1 MTGRQWIFSV
11 LILFA
16 VASVARAQ
24 DLTKT
29 GTTAAAFSK
38 IGVGARSLGMGG
50 AFTAT
55 ADDLSAVYWNPSGL
69 ASTYGS
75 EAYFNHVNWFAD
87 VRVDFAGFS
96 TRLSDFGVLGI
107 FVTVMGMD
115 EMLVRT
121 IELPEGTGERFNAGG
136 LIIGL
141 SYARNLTEQFS
152 IGANFKYIREYIWN
166 STATGIA
173 LDVGTLYRIP
183 VLNELRLGASVANF
197 GTKMRM
203 EGRDNTT
210 VTEVGSGQPNL
221 VNSEIQ
227 LGEFDLPLLF
237 RIGVAVDAVKSETF
251 RLTAAVDAIHP
262 NDNTE
267 YLNTGFEFAWNEI
280 VFLRAGWKSLLERD
294 TEQGFTLGAGLN
306 YRVVGSIRLAF
317 DYAYQD
323 WGRLTNVHYLGLGV
337 KF

>member
-1 MTGRQWIFSV
+1 MTGRQWMLSF
-11 LILFA
+11 LIMFT
-16 VASVARAQ
+16 VASAARAQ

-38 IGVGARSLGMGG
+38 IGVGARPIGMGG
-50 AFTAT
+50 AFVAT
-55 ADDLSAVYWNPSGL
+55 ADDLTAIYWNPGGL

-96 TRLSDFGVLGI
+96 TRLSDFGVLGV

-115 EMLVRT
+115 EMAVRT
-121 IELPEGTGERFNAGG
+121 LEMPEGTGERFNAGG
-136 LIIGL
+136 LILGL
-141 SYARNLTEQFS
+141 TYARNLTEQFS

-183 VLNELRLGASVANF
+183 VLNELRLGASIANF

-203 EGRDNTT
+203 EGRDNAT
-210 VTEVGSGQPNL
+210 VTEVGEGNANL
-221 VNSEIQ
+221 INTEIQ

-237 RIGVAVDAVKSETF
+237 RIGVAVDAIKGETF

-267 YLNTGFEFAWNEI
+267 YLNTGLEFAWNEI
-280 VFLRAGWKSLLERD
+280 VFLRAGMKSLLERD

-306 YRVVGSIRLAF
+306 YRVVGSVRLAF

-323 WGRLTNVHYLGLGV
+323 WGRLTNVHYLGFGI

>member
-1 MTGRQWIFSV
+1 MKKRQWIVSFLLVGAMVSS
-11 LILFA
+11 A
-16 VASVARAQ
+16 HAQ

-38 IGVGARSLGMGG
+38 VGVGARPIGMGG

-55 ADDLSAVYWNPSGL
+55 ADDITAIYWNPGGL

-96 TRLSDFGVLGI
+96 TRLSDFGVLGV

-115 EMLVRT
+115 EMAVRT
-121 IELPEGTGERFNAGG
+121 IEMPEGTGELFNAGG

-152 IGANFKYIREYIWN
+152 LGANAKYIREYIWN
-166 STATGIA
+166 STASGIA
-173 LDVGTLYRIP
+173 FDVGTLYRIP
-183 VLNELRLGASVANF
+183 VLNELRLGASVSNF

-203 EGRDNTT
+203 EGRDNVT
-210 VTEVGSGQPNL
+210 VTESGGGNANL
-221 VNSEIQ
+221 INTEIQ
-227 LGEFDLPLLF
+227 LDEFDLPLLF
-237 RIGVAVDAVKSETF
+237 RIGVAVDAIRGETF
-251 RLTAAVDAIHP
+251 RLTAAVDAVHP

-280 VFLRAGWKSLLERD
+280 LFLRAGVKSLLERD

-306 YRVVGSIRLAF
+306 YRVVGSVRLAF

-323 WGRLTNVHYLGLGV
+323 WGRLTNVHYLGFGV

>member
-1 MTGRQWIFSV
+1 MLSF
-11 LILFA
+11 LIMFT
-16 VASVARAQ
+16 VASAARAQ

-38 IGVGARSLGMGG
+38 IGVGARPIGMGG
-50 AFTAT
+50 AFVAT
-55 ADDLSAVYWNPSGL
+55 ADDLTAIYWNPGGL

-96 TRLSDFGVLGI
+96 TRLSDFGVLGV
-107 FVTVMGMD
+107 FVTVMRMD
-115 EMLVRT
+115 EMAVRT
-121 IELPEGTGERFNAGG
+121 LEMPEGTGERFNAGG
-136 LIIGL
+136 LILGL
-141 SYARNLTEQFS
+141 TYARNLTEQFS

-183 VLNELRLGASVANF
+183 VLNELRLGASIANF

-203 EGRDNTT
+203 EGRDNAT
-210 VTEVGSGQPNL
+210 VTEVGEGNANL
-221 VNSEIQ
+221 INTEIQ

-237 RIGVAVDAVKSETF
+237 RIGVAVDAIKGETF

-267 YLNTGFEFAWNEI
+267 YLNTGLEFAWNEI
-280 VFLRAGWKSLLERD
+280 VFLRAGMKSLLERD

-306 YRVVGSIRLAF
+306 YRVVGSVRLAF

-323 WGRLTNVHYLGLGV
+323 
-337 KF
+337 

>member
-1 MTGRQWIFSV
+1 MTGRQWMLSF
-11 LILFA
+11 LIMFT
-16 VASVARAQ
+16 VASAARAQ

-38 IGVGARSLGMGG
+38 IGVGARPIGMGG
-50 AFTAT
+50 AFVAT
-55 ADDLSAVYWNPSGL
+55 ADDLTAIYWNPGGL

-96 TRLSDFGVLGI
+96 TRLSDIGVLGV
-107 FVTVMGMD
+107 FVTVMRMD
-115 EMLVRT
+115 EMAVRT
-121 IELPEGTGERFNAGG
+121 LEMPEGTGERFNAGG
-136 LIIGL
+136 LILGL
-141 SYARNLTEQFS
+141 TYARNLTEQFS

-183 VLNELRLGASVANF
+183 VLNELRLGASIANF

-203 EGRDNTT
+203 EGRDNAT
-210 VTEVGSGQPNL
+210 VTEVGEGNANL
-221 VNSEIQ
+221 INTEIQ

-237 RIGVAVDAVKSETF
+237 RIGVAVDAIKGETF

-267 YLNTGFEFAWNEI
+267 YLNTGLEFAWNEI
-280 VFLRAGWKSLLERD
+280 VFLRAGMKSLLERD

-306 YRVVGSIRLAF
+306 YRVVGSVRLAF

-323 WGRLTNVHYLGLGV
+323 WGRLTNVHYLGFGI

>member
-1 MTGRQWIFSV
+1 MTARQWV
-11 LILFA
+11 LSFLIVFA
-16 VASVARAQ
+16 VVSVARGQ

-38 IGVGARSLGMGG
+38 IGVGARALGMGG

-55 ADDLSAVYWNPSGL
+55 ADDLTAIYWNPSGL

-96 TRLSDFGVLGI
+96 TRLSDFGVLGV

-121 IELPEGTGERFNAGG
+121 IEMPEGTGERFNAGG
-136 LIIGL
+136 LMIGL
-141 SYARNLTEQFS
+141 SYARNLTEAFS

-166 STATGIA
+166 STASGVA

-183 VLNELRLGASVANF
+183 VLNELRLGASIANF

-203 EGRDNTT
+203 EGRDNAT

-267 YLNTGFEFAWNEI
+267 YLNTGLEFAWNEI

-323 WGRLTNVHYLGLGV
+323 WGRLTNVHYLGFGV

>member
-1 MTGRQWIFSV
+1 M
-11 LILFA
+11 
-16 VASVARAQ
+16 
-24 DLTKT
+24 
-29 GTTAAAFSK
+29 
-38 IGVGARSLGMGG
+38 
-50 AFTAT
+50 
-55 ADDLSAVYWNPSGL
+55 
-69 ASTYGS
+69 
-75 EAYFNHVNWFAD
+75 
-87 VRVDFAGFS
+87 
-96 TRLSDFGVLGI
+96 
-107 FVTVMGMD
+107 
-115 EMLVRT
+115 
-121 IELPEGTGERFNAGG
+121 
-136 LIIGL
+136 IGL
-141 SYARNLTEQFS
+141 SYARNLTEAFS

-166 STATGIA
+166 STANGIA

-183 VLNELRLGASVANF
+183 VLNELRLGASISNF

-237 RIGVAVDAVKSETF
+237 RIGVAVDAVQSETF

-267 YLNTGFEFAWNEI
+267 YLNTGIEFAWNEI
-280 VFLRAGWKSLLERD
+280 VFLRAGVKSLLERD

-306 YRVVGSIRLAF
+306 YRIVGSIRLAF

-323 WGRLTNVHYLGLGV
+323 WGRLTNVHYLGFGV

>member
-1 MTGRQWIFSV
+1 MLSF
-11 LILFA
+11 LIMFT
-16 VASVARAQ
+16 VASAARAQ

-38 IGVGARSLGMGG
+38 IGVGARPIGMGG
-50 AFTAT
+50 AFVAT
-55 ADDLSAVYWNPSGL
+55 ADDLTAIYWNPGGL

-96 TRLSDFGVLGI
+96 TRLSDFGVLGV
-107 FVTVMGMD
+107 FVTVMRMD
-115 EMLVRT
+115 EMAVRT
-121 IELPEGTGERFNAGG
+121 LEMPEGTGERFNAGG
-136 LIIGL
+136 LILGL
-141 SYARNLTEQFS
+141 TYARNLTEQFS

-183 VLNELRLGASVANF
+183 VLNELRLGASIANF

-203 EGRDNTT
+203 EGRDNAT
-210 VTEVGSGQPNL
+210 VTEVGEGNANL
-221 VNSEIQ
+221 INTEIQ

-237 RIGVAVDAVKSETF
+237 RIGVAVDAIKGETF

-267 YLNTGFEFAWNEI
+267 YLNTGLEFAWNEI
-280 VFLRAGWKSLLERD
+280 VFLRAGMKSLLERD

-306 YRVVGSIRLAF
+306 YRVVGSVRLAF

-323 WGRLTNVHYLGLGV
+323 WGRLTNVHYLGFGI